1 MYPFTGNTFGLL
13 GNQQAAPKMS
23 IQSATQGAG
32 LTLDPM
38 TNMYYEPSSGQFYK
52 TGVASSSQFSN
63 PLFNIL
69 GNTQNTNPFLGIYG
83 NMRNQEPSNVLN
95 YGGYTFNPFTG
106 SMDGITKGFF
116 SPIGRFEP
124 QTQQIAPPVGI
135 LNSLFGNIDFSGA
148 AQAGQGYG
156 AGRFLGTSK

>member
-1 MYPFTGNTFGLL
+1 MYGLL
-13 GNQQAAPKMS
+13 GNQQLAPKMS
-23 IQSATQGAG
+23 LQSAIQGAG

-38 TNMYYEPSSGQFYK
+38 TNMYYQPSTGQFYRA
-52 TGVASSSQFSN
+52 GVQSAPQ
-63 PLFNIL
+63 I
-69 GNTQNTNPFLGIYG
+69 TNPFMQMFFGT
-83 NMRNQEPSNVLN
+83 RNQQPSNALS

-116 SPIGRFEP
+116 SPIGRETP
-124 QTQQIAPPVGI
+124 QLQQFAPPVGI

-156 AGRFLGTSK
+156 AGRFLGGSK